1 MLISAGGSPAAAYQ
15 DGLSELAP
23 ASKGSSRAACQ
34 EGSLR
39 ADARQESSLRADAC
53 HQGGLG
59 IGVCQQGGLRVDAC
73 QEGGAVRVLLVAMLF
88 LVFALLVVARVPRGS
103 QEVGL
108 ISRFGNRQLDGLMV
122 VPFDRPAFM
131 LHLLSR
137 MPLYAFMRF
146 RLWSLIGFTTAMNVF
161 AVSYT
166 GTKSDRRDLAVLGV
180 TASITAL
187 LLWYY
192 DPDHLFSL
200 YVSGVHLPAGQE
212 ARRQFEQGMHI
223 VDLISTSLV
232 IGLLAFAVWRVF
244 SVWARSSIVQKRA
257 QALSVGMGCG
267 ILSILF
273 VGLTCTGSTATLN
286 GHAMATTLL
295 PIAHYPVIDTTY
307 VHLIPYATP
316 VAIGAMATS
325 ILRYGFLGT
334 WRIGSGE
341 LNRQINVA
349 NQAVRIALHS
359 FKNRFLA
366 VQMATDMAEKQLQSI
381 DNQRAAEALTK
392 IQWAKDVCCEAL
404 GMLDVLHY
412 QSTHLKVEPDHVQIR
427 DLWLEAQRRCAHR
440 LSGID
445 LIIDGLSKDVRVFGD
460 REHLANVVEN
470 ILENAIDAVCSQ
482 RSGPFEPR
490 IQVEIGSEYE
500 WCFIRITDNGPGIP
514 RQQVGKVF
522 NPFFTTK
529 PTGASWGMGLAYCHR
544 VVTAHRGFINLK
556 TLPGSGTTFEVVLR
570 CPGNLDRNLSSPR
583 SLPKNVE
590 AISS

>member
-1 MLISAGGSPAAAYQ
+1 MEARVRQCRPGSSPADAY
-15 DGLSELAP
+15 
-23 ASKGSSRAACQ
+23 
-34 EGSLR
+34 
-39 ADARQESSLRADAC
+39 
-53 HQGGLG
+53 
-59 IGVCQQGGLRVDAC
+59 
-73 QEGGAVRVLLVAMLF
+73 QEGGACRVLLVAMLF
-88 LVFALLVVARVPRGS
+88 LVFALLIVARVPRGS
-103 QEVGL
+103 QAVWLGLILFAFGCCILGQVGL
-108 ISRFGNRQLDGLMV
+108 ISRFGNYQLDSLMV

-146 RLWSLIGFTTAMNVF
+146 RLWSLVGFVTAMNVF
-161 AVSYT
+161 AVTYT
-166 GTKSDRRDLAVLGV
+166 GTKSDKRDVAVLGV
-180 TASITAL
+180 TAATAFL
-187 LLWYY
+187 LVWYY
-192 DPDHLFSL
+192 DPEHLFSL
-200 YVSGVHLPAGQE
+200 YVSGAQLAFGQE
-212 ARRQFEQGMHI
+212 ARRQFEQGIHI

-232 IGLLAFAVWRVF
+232 IGNLAFAVWRVF
-244 SVWARSSIVQKRA
+244 SLWAKSSIVQKRA
-257 QALSVGMGCG
+257 QALSVGMSCG

-307 VHLIPYATP
+307 IHLIPYATP
-316 VAIGAMATS
+316 IAIGAMATS

-341 LNRQINVA
+341 LNRQIHVA

-366 VQMATDMAEKQLQSI
+366 VQMATDMAEKQLQDI
-381 DNQRAAEALTK
+381 DDERAAEALTK

-404 GMLDVLHY
+404 GMLDILHY
-412 QSTHLKVEPDHVQIR
+412 QSTHLKVEPDHVQMR

-445 LIIDGLSKDVRVFGD
+445 LTIDGLSKNVPVFGD

-470 ILENAIDAVCSQ
+470 ILENAIDAVSA
-482 RSGPFEPR
+482 PR
-490 IQVEIGSEYE
+490 HQPSLPQIRVEVGSEYE
-500 WCFIRITDNGPGIP
+500 WCFIRIADNGPGIP
-514 RQQVGKVF
+514 RHQVGKVF

-556 TLPGSGTTFEVVLR
+556 TLPGSGSTFEVVLR
-570 CPGNLDRNLSSPR
+570 CPGNLDRNLSSSP
-583 SLPKNVE
+583 SLTQNVE